1 MTAPLWIKTPAEI
14 DALVASLRGAKALS
28 IDTEADG
35 LHHYP
40 DRKSVV

>member
-28 IDTEADG
+28 IDTEANG

-40 DRKSVV
+40 VKL